1 MTRIDARRDVDT
13 EQMRDRLHHYT
24 GFETPSGHP
33 RELDELLDVLD
44 RRYTDLGA
52 RTERDPHETGANL
65 VARFPGHGAHAH
77 ANPVLCLGH
86 HDTVWPLGALTGQ
99 VPWQERDGIIRGPG
113 VYDMKGGLVVFE
125 TAIALLNRLD
135 VAHRPVTMVLVAD
148 EEIGSPQA
156 RELITSLSADA
167 VAALGFEPPHPDG
180 SLKTARWGSSRVRVV
195 VTGRE
200 SHAALAPADG
210 VSAIEELLDQLLAVR
225 RIVTDHP
232 DVLCNIGSVS
242 GGGRTNVVPG
252 TAQAEIGLRFTDTA
266 TETTVL
272 QRIRDLTPMRADAS
286 VHAEVLTSRPV
297 WPSAP
302 LPRRLADALRT
313 ATELTGQQASGE
325 PASGAADTN
334 VTGSLDVPSLD
345 GLGPVGRGAH
355 APDEQIHA
363 ESLPQRAALTA
374 GLLAAL

>member
-1 MTRIDARRDVDT
+1 MTRIDAQRDVDAAR
-13 EQMRDRLHHYT
+13 MRDRLQHYT

-33 RELDELLDVLD
+33 GGLDALLDVLD
-44 RRYTDLGA
+44 RRYGELGA

-65 VARFPGHGAHAH
+65 VARFPGRGAHERE
-77 ANPVLCLGH
+77 PVLCLGH

-99 VPWQERDGIIRGPG
+99 VPWQEQDGIIRGPG

-125 TAIALLNRLD
+125 TAIALLDHLD
-135 VAHRPVTMVLVAD
+135 VPHRPITMVLVAD
-148 EEIGSPQA
+148 EEVGSPRA
-156 RELITSLSADA
+156 RELITALSGEA

-180 SLKTARWGSSRVRVV
+180 SLKTARWGSTRVRVD

-200 SHAALAPADG
+200 SHAALAPEDG
-210 VSAIEELLDQLLAVR
+210 VSAIEELVDQLLAVR
-225 RIVTDHP
+225 RIAADHP
-232 DVLCNIGSVS
+232 DVLCNVGTVS

-252 TAQAEIGLRFTDTA
+252 AARAEIGLRFTDTA
-266 TETTVL
+266 AETTVL
-272 QRIRDLTPMRADAS
+272 QRIRELGAVRPDAA
-286 VHAEVLTSRPV
+286 VRPEVLTSRPV

-302 LPRRLADALRT
+302 LPQRLADALGT
-313 ATELTGQQASGE
+313 AGELTGQQVDGA

-334 VTGSLDVPSLD
+334 LTGSLGVPSLD

-355 APDEQIHA
+355 APDEQIRA
-363 ESLPQRAALTA
+363 DSLPQRAALTA

>member
-1 MTRIDARRDVDT
+1 
-13 EQMRDRLHHYT
+13 MRDRLHHYA

-33 RELDELLDVLD
+33 RELDRLLDVLEQ
-44 RRYTDLGA
+44 RYAELGA

-65 VARFPGHGAHAH
+65 VAHFPGRGAQGDE
-77 ANPVLCLGH
+77 PVLCLGH
-86 HDTVWPLGALTGQ
+86 HDTVWPLGTLTGQ
-99 VPWQERDGIIRGPG
+99 VPWRERDGIIHGPG

-125 TAIALLNRLD
+125 TALALLNRLD
-135 VAHRPVTMVLVAD
+135 LPHRPITMVLVAD
-148 EEIGSPQA
+148 EEVGSPRA
-156 RELITSLSADA
+156 RELITSLSGGA

-180 SLKTARWGSSRVRVV
+180 SLKTARWGSTRVRLA

-200 SHAALAPADG
+200 SHAALAPDDG

-225 RIVTDHP
+225 RIVAAHP
-232 DVLCNIGSVS
+232 DVLCNVGTVS

-252 TAQAEIGLRFTDTA
+252 AAQAEIGFRFTDTA

-272 QRIRDLTPMRADAS
+272 QQIRDLAPVRPDAS
-286 VHAEVLTSRPV
+286 VLPEVLTSRPV

-302 LPRRLADALRT
+302 QQQLLSDALR
-313 ATELTGQQASGE
+313 AAGELTGQRVGGE

-334 VTGSLDVPSLD
+334 LTGSLGVPSVD

-355 APDEQIHA
+355 APDEQIRA